1 VAAPS
6 TTMATVE
13 GICEFGDNAEHL
25 SNGLLGPLGIEVNQ
39 HLTHYYPTLIMPMP
53 TSTGVLL
60 IGTWANTSG

>member
-1 VAAPS
+1 MAAPS

-39 HLTHYYPTLIMPMP
+39 HFIHDYQTPIMPMP

>member
-1 VAAPS
+1 MAAPS

-39 HLTHYYPTLIMPMP
+39 HLIRDYPSLIMPIP
-53 TSTGVLL
+53 TSNGVLL
-60 IGTWANTSG
+60 VGTWANTSG

>member
-1 VAAPS
+1 
-6 TTMATVE
+6 MATVE

-25 SNGLLGPLGIEVNQ
+25 PNGLLGPLGIEVNQ
-39 HLTHYYPTLIMPMP
+39 QLIHDYQTLIMPMP

>member
-1 VAAPS
+1 MAAPS

-13 GICEFGDNAEHL
+13 EIREFGDNTEHL

-39 HLTHYYPTLIMPMP
+39 HLIHDYPSLIMPIP

-60 IGTWANTSG
+60 VGTWANTSG

>member
-1 VAAPS
+1 MAAPS

-39 HLTHYYPTLIMPMP
+39 HLIHDYPTLIMPMP
-53 TSTGVLL
+53 TSTEVLL